1 MMSDPLQLF
10 QVLELDMPAF
20 AADEPLILKPGKYAT
35 HNLFC
40 NPKVIPYIASRH
52 AQIELSGGIIALG
65 KLLHRLS
72 RNAASRFSAL
82 CLPSNSSNSWLWRI
96 SALMILKISY

>member
-35 HNLFC
+35 HSLFC
-40 NPKVIPYIASRH
+40 NPQVIPYIASRH
-52 AQIELSGGIIALG
+52 AQIELSGGIIARG

-72 RNAASRFSAL
+72 RMPPAASRHYVCRATAAIPGCGVFLRS
-82 CLPSNSSNSWLWRI
+82 
-96 SALMILKISY
+96 